1 MKKLKEMKAW
11 KKLTILAASV
21 LIIAGIII
29 GGWFLFIQ
37 LPYMSY
43 TDGFEKVITLFYK
56 EQYEKKVDDITLEV
70 HLPHF
75 LGNDGFLAVRCG
87 SFSTVVS
94 EDGSYKYP
102 DTADI
107 SLFVWPRASGKVE
120 YGLSID
126 KPKDEV
132 SGSSTIQFTA
142 LDNGKYDIKHEF
154 TDDNIIKVYNENEE
168 SIQRMLK
175 AIDEIWS
182 FDGIKDVSDGFKILN
197 SEQKK

>member
-1 MKKLKEMKAW
+1 MKNLKNMKAW
-11 KKLTILAASV
+11 KKLTILAVSI
-21 LIIAGIII
+21 LIIAGLVI

-43 TDGFEKVITLFYK
+43 TDGFEKVITLVYK

-75 LGNDGFLAVRCG
+75 LGDDGFLAVRCG
-87 SFSTVVS
+87 TFTTQVL
-94 EDGSYKYP
+94 EDGSCKYS
-102 DTADI
+102 DTPDI
-107 SLFVWPRASGKVE
+107 SLFVWPNVSGKVK

-126 KPKDEV
+126 KAKDEV

-142 LDNGKYDIKHEF
+142 LDNGKYEIEHNF
-154 TDDNIIKVYNENEE
+154 DDEKVIECFNENEE
-168 SIQRMLK
+168 TIQRMLK

>member
-11 KKLTILAASV
+11 KKLTILAVSI
-21 LIIAGIII
+21 LIIAGVIT
-29 GGWFLFIQ
+29 GGWFLFVQ

-43 TDGFEKVITLFYK
+43 TDGFEKVITLFDK

-87 SFSTVVS
+87 SFSTVILD
-94 EDGSYKYP
+94 DGSYKYS
-102 DTADI
+102 DTPDI
-107 SLFVWPRASGKVE
+107 SLFVWPNVLGKVK

-132 SGSSTIQFTA
+132 SGSSTIQFTV
-142 LDNGKYDIKHEF
+142 LENGKYEIAHNF
-154 TDDNIIKVYNENEE
+154 DDEKVIECFNENEKT
-168 SIQRMLK
+168 IQRMLK
-175 AIDEIWS
+175 AIEESWS
-182 FDGIKDVSDGFKILN
+182 FDGIKDVSDGFNVILN
-197 SEQKK
+197 SRH

>member
-11 KKLTILAASV
+11 KKLTILAASI
-21 LIIAGIII
+21 LIIAGAVIS
-29 GGWFLFIQ
+29 GWFLFIQ

-43 TDGFEKVITLFYK
+43 TDGFEKVITLVYK

-70 HLPHF
+70 HLPQF

-87 SFSTVVS
+87 SFTTQIL
-94 EDGSYKYP
+94 EDGSCKYS
-102 DTADI
+102 DTPDI
-107 SLFVWPRASGKVE
+107 SLFVWPDVSGKVK
-120 YGLSID
+120 YGLTIN
-126 KPKDEV
+126 KPKDELRE
-132 SGSSTIQFTA
+132 SSTIQFTA

-168 SIQRMLK
+168 TVQRMLK
-175 AIDEIWS
+175 AIEESWS